1 MTAHMCSQVHTH
13 MSAHAFT
20 LSAGG
25 GASGGCLALTLT
37 HKVWPLVHVSAS
49 PPVRCRQVKVPGH
62 RASAAQRLVR
72 WRSHSCAP
80 PCARGKTTVVTVLLR
95 LWGLGPHGLSTR
107 EGQAESARP
116 LSTSW
121 SQGGCAPG
129 VQGVSP
135 TVHPGRPRLSLTH
148 KFLLFLPYLL
158 LPCLPPCRPSLSS
171 CSNKEINCQPPP
183 TPRFTPS

>member
-1 MTAHMCSQVHTH
+1 MCSQVHTH
-13 MSAHAFT
+13 VSAHTFT

-37 HKVWPLVHVSAS
+37 HKVWPLVQFQPALLSGAGGL
-49 PPVRCRQVKVPGH
+49 KVPGH
-62 RASAAQRLVR
+62 QASPAQRLVR

-80 PCARGKTTVVTVLLR
+80 PCARGIATVVTVLLS
-95 LWGLGPHGLSTR
+95 LWGLGPRGLSTR
-107 EGQAESARP
+107 EGQAEPASP

-135 TVHPGRPRLSLTH
+135 TVYLGRPCLSLTP
-148 KFLLFLPYLL
+148 KFFLFPPYLL
-158 LPCLPPCRPSLSS
+158 LPCLPPCRPFLSS
-171 CSNKEINCQPPP
+171 CSNKEINCQLPP

>member
-1 MTAHMCSQVHTH
+1 MCSQVQTHT
-13 MSAHAFT
+13 FT

-37 HKVWPLVHVSAS
+37 RKVWPLVHVSAS
-49 PPVRCRQVKVPGH
+49 PPVRCRRVKVPGH
-62 RASAAQRLVR
+62 RASPAQRLVR
-72 WRSHSCAP
+72 WGSHSCA
-80 PCARGKTTVVTVLLR
+80 RGITTVVTVLLS

-107 EGQAESARP
+107 EGQAEPARP

-135 TVHPGRPRLSLTH
+135 TVHLGRPCLSLTP
-148 KFLLFLPYLL
+148 KFFLFLPYLL

-183 TPRFTPS
+183 TPQFTPS